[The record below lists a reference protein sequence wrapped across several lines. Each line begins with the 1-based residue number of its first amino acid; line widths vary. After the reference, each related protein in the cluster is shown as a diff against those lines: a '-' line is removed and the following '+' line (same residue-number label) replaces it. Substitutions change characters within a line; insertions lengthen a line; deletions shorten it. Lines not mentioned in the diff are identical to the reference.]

1 MTKKTVICENK
12 DFQIIRID
20 SMAACCC
27 GKVPFRSICIR
38 KKGSLQQFNLEE
50 EKFKTLRELLCQ
62 EYRVEAD

>member
-1 MTKKTVICENK
+1 MTKKTIISENK

-38 KKGSLQQFNLEE
+38 KKGSLQQLNLEE
-50 EKFKTLRELLCQ
+50 EKFKTLRDLLCQ
-62 EYRVEAD
+62 EYGENAN